1 MCLFLFNTPKRK
13 ITFTNPLED
22 RTRAKHTNSLEETQK
37 LKQKVEV
44 YPLEKS

>member
-1 MCLFLFNTPKRK
+1 MCLFFFETPKRK
-13 ITFTNPLED
+13 KTLTNPIED